1 MPRLRSCLILAL
13 TFLFLSSYAL
23 AQRDLGTLTGT
34 VTDPSGAAVP
44 NAKVTITEDATA
56 LSYDVITGANGEY
69 SRPLLKPGTYTL
81 TVEAAGF
88 RKAEQKNV
96 LVTAGDRI
104 GANIVLTVGDVSQTL
119 EVTAAAP
126 LLQTESAVQG
136 VNLNSSQM
144 EDLPLGGQRN
154 FAYLAR
160 LSPGVLP
167 AENGARDSLGGGFSA
182 NGVRSTGENNFL
194 LNGVDNNVNVI
205 DFINQTSYVIGP
217 SVEAIGEMSV
227 HTNGYNAEYGR
238 AAGGV
243 IDVQIK
249 SGTNQLHGTLF
260 EYLQNTDLDA
270 NRWENNLAGVP
281 RPKFIQNQFGAA
293 IGGPIIKNK
302 LFIFGDYQGTK
313 IDTAGGVI
321 QNLGYG
327 GFYTIPTAL
336 MKQGNFSEL
345 LGPTIAPGVLQ
356 GQIYDP
362 TSTVCTSGCVPGT
375 LTALGGASPVY
386 SRKPYAGNI
395 IPSSQWDPA
404 AAKMMALYPATN
416 RPYQTGTY
424 FTNDYYTVTPG
435 NLDTEQGDLRM
446 DYHLSDK
453 DSLFGGL
460 SWSNTNKN
468 SVQPFGSALDGSN
481 FNGVSEQDLGRN
493 GNLSYTHVFS
503 PTLIS
508 ETRLAFSRLVTAR
521 VQGNSNIDE
530 FTNIGI
536 GGYNPTAPLN
546 GGLPQFGLG
555 IYSQVGAN
563 DWLPTKEWSNVWDF
577 IQNVSVTKGSHSIKF
592 GFEFRPIKFPFI
604 QYPYPHGELNY
615 SRNQTSF
622 PSTGSDTG
630 PSGSLNNDTGNEMA
644 SFLLGSIN
652 GGQISTTNEISSTR
666 VAYAFYA
673 QDDWKVTSKLTVN
686 IGLRYEL
693 WSPIGEQWGR
703 QSNFDI
709 DTLTLNIPRGAAQ
722 YSPLPPNFNTPYT
735 LGGVTYPALFPNV
748 KVCRGCVGQYL
759 IPWDYTDIGP
769 RLGFAYNIRP
779 KTVIRGAYGIFYGGE
794 ENQGGNPSRG
804 EALPFNES
812 PQLNYPAGVNQF
824 APNPLF
830 ANGAPTG
837 GLTIGYPQTVFSTY
851 PVTSVQ
857 FREVANDFRNPMV
870 QKWNLGVQQ
879 QLTNSMSLEVG
890 YQGNHSSHQLLQPD
904 QNACPN
910 LGTLNSSINCNSL
923 RPYPDIGSIS
933 GTATFGFGNYNAL
946 VAKLEQRMSNGLQF
960 VASYT
965 YGHALANSGTTL
977 SGSPG
982 FGYLSGTDISSSY
995 ANAAWNIGQ
1004 NFTLGA
1010 NYDIPYG
1017 KGKKYGGSVNKFAQ
1031 ALLGDW
1037 SINTIMTFHT
1047 GQPYTIN
1054 GSGCQGVWNTCNADV
1069 LTSNPNS
1076 APPGG
1081 RTPNEWF
1088 NTANFG
1094 PPSPLSQ
1101 GTSGLQTM
1109 TAPPLK
1115 DVDLGVNKTFYFT
1128 ERIGLNFRAETTNIS
1143 NTPQFNSPNNSQSS
1157 AQFGQITST
1166 LTGSERHV
1174 QFALRLMF

>member
-1 MPRLRSCLILAL
+1 MPRLRSS
-13 TFLFLSSYAL
+13 LFLVFSFLLLSSLAF

-44 NAKVTITEDATA
+44 NAKVTITEDATN
-56 LSYDVITGANGEY
+56 LSYDVITSGGGEY
-69 SRPLLKPGTYTL
+69 IRPLLKPGTYTI

-96 LVTAGDRI
+96 VVTGGDRI
-104 GANIVLTVGDVSQTL
+104 GANIILTVGDVSQTL

-136 VNLNSSQM
+136 VNLNSTQIS
-144 EDLPLGGQRN
+144 DLPLGGTRD

-167 AENGARDSLGGGFSA
+167 AESGARDALGGGFSA

-217 SVEAIGEMSV
+217 SVEAIGEMAV

-249 SGTNQLHGTLF
+249 SGTNQFHGIAF

-270 NRWENNLAGVP
+270 NRWENNLAGVG
-281 RPKFIQNQFGAA
+281 RPKFIQNQFGGGV
-293 IGGPIIKNK
+293 GGPIIKNK
-302 LFIFGDYQGTK
+302 LFFFGDYQGTK

-327 GFYTIPTAL
+327 GFYTIPTPL
-336 MKQGNFSEL
+336 MREGNFSEL
-345 LGPTIAPGVLQ
+345 LGPQIAPGVLQ
-356 GQIYDP
+356 GQIYNP
-362 TSTVCTSGCVPGT
+362 TSTVCTAGCVPGT
-375 LTALGGASPVY
+375 LTALPGASPTF
-386 SRKPYAGNI
+386 SRTPYAGNI
-395 IPSSQWDPA
+395 IPASQWDPA
-404 AAKMMALYPATN
+404 AAKMMALYPNTN

-435 NLDTEQGDLRM
+435 SLNTYQGDLRM

-460 SWSNTNKN
+460 SWQNTNKT
-468 SVQPFGSALDGSN
+468 SVQPFQSALSGAN
-481 FNGVSEQDLGRN
+481 FNGVGEQDLGRN
-493 GNLSYTHVFS
+493 GNISYTHVFN

-508 ETRLAFSRLVTAR
+508 ETRLAYSRLVTAR
-521 VQGNSNIDE
+521 VQGNSDIDE

-536 GGYNPTAPLN
+536 GGYNPTSALN

-555 IYSQVGAN
+555 IYSQVGSN
-563 DWLPTKEWSNVWDF
+563 DWLPTKEYSNVWDF

-592 GFEFRPIKFPFI
+592 GFEFRPIALPFI
-604 QYPYPHGELNY
+604 QYPYPHGELDY
-615 SRNQTSF
+615 SRNQTSY
-622 PSTGSDTG
+622 PSTGPDSG

-652 GGQISTTNEISSTR
+652 YGQISTTNEISSTR
-666 VAYAFYA
+666 VAYAFYG

-686 IGLRYEL
+686 LGLRYEL
-693 WSPIGEQWGR
+693 WSPLGEQWHR
-703 QSNFDI
+703 QSNFDYN
-709 DTLTLNIPRGAAQ
+709 TLTLQIPGGAAQ
-722 YSPLPPNFNTPYT
+722 YAPLPPNFNSNYT
-735 LGGVTYPALFPNV
+735 FDGVTYPALFPNV
-748 KVCRGCVGQYL
+748 KVCRGCVNQYL
-759 IPWDYTDIGP
+759 IRWDKADIGP
-769 RLGFAYNIRP
+769 RLGIAYNIRP
-779 KTVIRGAYGIFYGGE
+779 KTVIRMAYGIFYGGE
-794 ENQGGNPSRG
+794 EQQGGNPNRG
-804 EALPFNES
+804 ESAPFNES
-812 PQLNYPAGVNQF
+812 PQLGYPAGVNQF

-830 ANGAPTG
+830 ANGAATG
-837 GLTIGYPQTVFSTY
+837 GLTVGFPETVFSTY
-851 PVTSVQ
+851 PVTSLQ
-857 FREVANDFRNPMV
+857 FREVAADFDNPMV
-870 QKWNLGVQQ
+870 QKWNFGVQQ
-879 QLTNSMSLEVG
+879 QLTQAMSLEVG

-904 QNACPN
+904 FNTCPN
-910 LGTLNSSINCNSL
+910 LATLNTSINCNAL

-933 GTATFGFGNYNAL
+933 GTATWGYGNYNAL
-946 VAKLEQRMSNGLQF
+946 VAKLEQRFSNGLQF

-982 FGYLSGTDISSSY
+982 LSLPNPLNWSSAY
-995 ANAAWNIGQ
+995 ATASWNIGQ
-1004 NFTLGA
+1004 NFTFGA
-1010 NYDIPYG
+1010 NYNLPFG
-1017 KGKKYGGSVNKFAQ
+1017 KGMKYGGSMNKFAQ
-1031 ALLGDW
+1031 AILGNW
-1037 SINTIMTFHT
+1037 ALNTIMTFHT
-1047 GQPYTIN
+1047 GQPYTITA
-1054 GSGCQGVWNTCNADV
+1054 SGCQGVWNACFPDV
-1069 LTSNPNS
+1069 LTTNPNS
-1076 APPGG
+1076 APAGG

-1094 PPSPLSQ
+1094 PPTPLTE
-1101 GTSGLQTM
+1101 GNSGMQSM

-1115 DVDLGVNKTFYFT
+1115 DVDLGINKTFYFT
-1128 ERIGLNFRAETTNIS
+1128 ERIGLQLRCETTNIS
-1143 NTPQFNSPNNSQSS
+1143 NTPQFNVPNQSFGS

-1174 QFALRLMF
+1174 QFALRLIF